1 MTLRHILP
9 LIAFAAAIPS
19 QAQDLHGDV
28 TVTADY
34 LPTLRSHS
42 RISPLPSAPRLSL
55 PEMSLNVA
63 SNGVPT
69 LLDPTL
75 APMQAAGWNAT
86 KNFSRYRG
94 YLELAGGSYLD
105 FSGSA
110 GYRFIDSEKAT
121 VGAWLQH
128 LSSTGFR
135 ADSHT
140 PDTKAYANKRF
151 DESLG
156 VYGLF
161 NIDNI
166 GQADFDLTYHLGYF
180 NYLAASFA
188 DTKDSPKPPT
198 QTLNDLS
205 VRVGLRSG
213 HKEGGFS
220 WAANLSDR
228 YFGYRRFYNRLFSE
242 VFQDES
248 SIDHGFTPARENHL
262 KLDGVVAYGFNPSTD
277 VDLNITAG
285 YVGYT
290 KPKGTEETLHM
301 GDRLY
306 DPELSGYGHLAL
318 TPAFNYSDGN
328 FTARLG
334 ARFDVTSTVGKNSQS
349 IVTNLKDFGNFHV
362 APDVR
367 LSWRKGRFS
376 AQLDA
381 TGGLELRTL
390 AAGSEL
396 YYYQS
401 PQLLTTLPMYSPIN
415 AALTLNAGSF
425 YGFAASVGFAYKI
438 TDNTTPDLIYPAEF
452 NSTTIGHWTERFPY
466 ALNYHTLNVKGYSL
480 LAALSYRY
488 GDIVSVK
495 ADMSY
500 QPQNGSKGFYNGPDR
515 PRWIVNVNAD
525 VNPWSTL
532 HFNASYQYRGVR
544 NCWAHYQLDYGSVST
559 PLEGTPTYL
568 TSALRLDDITDLSL
582 GASYT
587 FSDRYTVRVDASNLL
602 GNNYLLAPGIP
613 TEGLRIMGG
622 VAVVF

>member
-1 MTLRHILP
+1 MALRHILP
-9 LIAFAAAIPS
+9 LIALTAAATA

-28 TVTADY
+28 TVTGDY

-55 PEMSLNVA
+55 PELSLNVA
-63 SNGVPT
+63 STGVPT

-75 APMQAAGWNAT
+75 APMQASEWNAF
-86 KNFSRYRG
+86 KQFSRHRG

-110 GYRFIDSEKAT
+110 GYRFIDTEKAT

-128 LSSTGFR
+128 LSTTGFKP
-135 ADSHT
+135 DSNVE
-140 PDTKAYANKRF
+140 DTKAHARKRF

-156 VYGLF
+156 VYGIF
-161 NIDNI
+161 NIDNL

-180 NYLAASFA
+180 NYYSSIFP
-188 DTKDSPKPPT
+188 DTDGAPEPPT

-205 VRVGLRSG
+205 ARIGLRSLQ
-213 HKEGGFS
+213 KEEGFT
-220 WAANLSDR
+220 WAADLSDR
-228 YFGYRRFYNRLFSE
+228 YFGYRRFYCSNYYKD
-242 VFQDES
+242 V
-248 SIDHGFTPARENHL
+248 FTPARENSV
-262 KLDGVVAYGFNPSTD
+262 KLNGFVAYGFNPSTK
-277 VDLNITAG
+277 VDLALTAG

-290 KPKGTEETLHM
+290 KPKNVPEVLYM
-301 GDRLY
+301 GDQLY

-334 ARFDVTSTVGKNSQS
+334 ARFDVTSTVGKKNQS
-349 IVTNLKDFGNFHV
+349 IVSSLKDFGNFHV
-362 APDVR
+362 APDVK

-376 AQLDA
+376 ASLAA

-401 PQLLTTLPMYSPIN
+401 PQLLTTLPMYSPLN

-425 YGFAASVGFAYKI
+425 SGFSASVGVAYKI
-438 TDNTTPDLIYPAEF
+438 TDNTTPDLI
-452 NSTTIGHWTERFPY
+452 FPLELY
-466 ALNYHTLNVKGYSL
+466 GSAVPFALNYYTLNVKGYSL
-480 LAALSYRY
+480 QAALSYAY
-488 GDIVSVK
+488 GDIVNVK

-500 QPQNGSKGFYNGPDR
+500 QPQSGTKGYYNGADR

-532 HFNASYQYRGVR
+532 HLNASYQYRGVR
-544 NCWAHYQLDYGSVST
+544 NLWAHYQFDYHMVNCPYDGI
-559 PLEGTPTYL
+559 PEYM
-568 TSALRLDDITDLSL
+568 TSAVRLNDVTDLSL

-587 FSDRYTVRVDASNLL
+587 FADRYTVRLNASNIL
-602 GNNYLLAPGIP
+602 GNNWLLAPGVP
-613 TEGLRIMGG
+613 SEGLRIMGG